1 MENRYIHFSIV
12 LGLIAAISAGILGGI
27 NGFTSKIIAIN
38 TIKIIN
44 EARKEVLPNA
54 KNFNQE
60 EVKVVEGIEYIP
72 GTDDNDSIVGY
83 VASVASPGYGGDINF
98 VLGMDNE
105 GKITGLNVVSN
116 AETPG
121 LGAKITNKDW
131 QALWIGRDVDYKF
144 DKTVDAF
151 AGATISPEAVY
162 NGMIKALKVYKAEV
176 IK

>member
-27 NGFTSKIIAIN
+27 NGVTSKIIAEN
-38 TIKIIN
+38 TIKIVN
-44 EARKEVLPNA
+44 EARKQVLPLA
-54 KNFNQE
+54 KDFKQDDA
-60 EVKVVEGIEYIP
+60 KVIDGIEYIP
-72 GTDDNDSIVGY
+72 GIDENNNVVGY
-83 VASVASPGYGGDINF
+83 VASVSSPGYGGNIDF
-98 VLGMDNE
+98 VLGMDTNA
-105 GKITGLNVVSN
+105 KITGLNVVNN

-131 QALWIGRDVDYKF
+131 LALWIGRDSNYKF

-162 NGMIKALKVYKAEV
+162 TGMIKALKTYETEV